1 MLCIGGFVLLRPDQ
15 GRPPQFSKVVDL
27 DCVYLWDSTTL
38 TNAPPPK
45 SLILKN
51 IFFLTTGSVM
61 FLSQAWIT
69 VFILKYYNFHIGF
82 ILILSI
88 PSL

>member
-38 TNAPPPK
+38 TNAPPPQ
-45 SLILKN
+45 ILDLKK
-51 IFFLTTGSVM
+51 IFFFNDRLGYVP
-61 FLSQAWIT
+61 
-69 VFILKYYNFHIGF
+69 
-82 ILILSI
+82 I
-88 PSL
+88 PSLDYCIYFKIL